1 MANLVLQDDLLRFEA
16 ITMDYVVDRDIIR
29 SQSGVLRFNSNT
41 SSRRVVRCTLVA
53 LGTADPNNGFKQ
65 GSEQKDYLRGV
76 VQAAYYNNDSIE
88 FTLPSEVQ
96 QYTGTHSGND
106 INLLSAVPAGSNAVT
121 VRLGTSTTDF
131 PSSNALL
138 QGEFVT
144 FGSHSTQY
152 VINSYNDIT
161 GELKFHPVLRD
172 SLISTEVVNY
182 KDLTFRG
189 HITSANL
196 KETFVAGNNNVLKM
210 DLVVEEI
217 I

>member
-1 MANLVLQDDLLRFEA
+1 MANLVLQDELLRFEA

-29 SQSGVLRFNSNT
+29 SQSGVLRFTSNT
-41 SSRRVVRCTLVA
+41 SSRRVVRCTLIA
-53 LGTADPNNGFKQ
+53 LGRAGAAPDFKV
-65 GSEQKDYLRGV
+65 GSEEKDYLRGV

-88 FTLPSEVQ
+88 FTLPPEVQ

-106 INLLSAVPAGSNAVT
+106 INLQADAVAGSNVVT
-121 VRLGTSTTDF
+121 VRLGTSTTIR
-131 PSSNALL
+131 PASTGLV

-144 FGSHSTQY
+144 FGNNGTQY
-152 VINSYNDIT
+152 VINSYAAGT
-161 GELKFHPVLRD
+161 GQLIFHPVLRD
-172 SLISTEVVNY
+172 NLSAFDTVNY

>member
-41 SSRRVVRCTLVA
+41 SSRRVVRCTLIA
-53 LGTADPNNGFKQ
+53 LGRAGAGPDFNTT
-65 GSEQKDYLRGV
+65 SVEKDYLRGV

-88 FTLPSEVQ
+88 FTLPPEVQ

-106 INLLSAVPAGSNAVT
+106 INLQADAVAGSNVVT
-121 VRLGTSTTDF
+121 VRLGTSTTVR
-131 PSSNALL
+131 PASTALV

-144 FGSHSTQY
+144 FGNNSTQY
-152 VINSYNDIT
+152 VINSYTPGN
-161 GELKFHPVLRD
+161 GQLVVHPVLRD
-172 SLISTEVVNY
+172 NLTASDVVNY

>member
-41 SSRRVVRCTLVA
+41 SSRRVVRCTLIA
-53 LGTADPNNGFKQ
+53 LGRAGVAPDFKV
-65 GSEQKDYLRGV
+65 GSEEKDYLRGV

-88 FTLPSEVQ
+88 FTLPPEVQ
-96 QYTGTHSGND
+96 QYTGSHTAND
-106 INLLSAVPAGSNAVT
+106 INLANSAAAGSNT
-121 VRLGTSTTDF
+121 LTLRLGNTTVAPASTS
-131 PSSNALL
+131 LV

-144 FGSHSTQY
+144 FGNNPTQH
-152 VINSYNDIT
+152 VINSYTAGNGQLII
-161 GELKFHPVLRD
+161 HPVLRET
-172 SLISTEVVNY
+172 IGAGETVNY

-196 KETFVAGNNNVLKM
+196 KETFVAGNNNILKM

>member
-53 LGTADPNNGFKQ
+53 LGRAGNAPDYNTT
-65 GSEQKDYLRGV
+65 SEEKDYLRGV

-88 FTLPSEVQ
+88 FTLPPEVQ

-106 INLLSAVPAGSNAVT
+106 INLEAAASAGSNVVT
-121 VRLGTSTTDF
+121 VRLSTGTIRPAST
-131 PSSNALL
+131 ALV

-144 FGSHSTQY
+144 FGNNSTQH
-152 VINSYNDIT
+152 VINSYTAGN
-161 GELKFHPVLRD
+161 GQLVVHPVLRD
-172 SLISTEVVNY
+172 SLTASDVVNY

>member
-53 LGTADPNNGFKQ
+53 LGRAGVAPNFKI
-65 GSEQKDYLRGV
+65 GSEEKDYLRGV

-88 FTLPSEVQ
+88 FTLPPEVQ
-96 QYTGTHSGND
+96 QYTGSHTAND
-106 INLLSAVPAGSNAVT
+106 INLSNSAEAGSNTVT
-121 VRLGTSTTDF
+121 LRLGNTTIAPASTS
-131 PSSNALL
+131 LV

-144 FGSHSTQY
+144 FGNNPTQH
-152 VINSYNDIT
+152 VINSYTAGNGQLII
-161 GELKFHPVLRD
+161 HPVLREA
-172 SLISTEVVNY
+172 IGFGETVNY

>member
-1 MANLVLQDDLLRFEA
+1 MANLVLQDELLRFEA
-16 ITMDYVVDRDIIR
+16 ISMDYVVDRDIIR
-29 SQSGVLRFNSNT
+29 SQSGVIRFNSNT

-53 LGTADPNNGFKQ
+53 LGRAGIAPDYNTT
-65 GSEQKDYLRGV
+65 SEEKDYLRGV

-88 FTLPSEVQ
+88 FTLPPEVQ

-106 INLLSAVPAGSNAVT
+106 INLQADASAGSNVVT
-121 VRLGTSTTDF
+121 VRLGTSTTNR
-131 PSSNALL
+131 PASTGLV

-144 FGSHSTQY
+144 FGNNGTQY
-152 VINSYNDIT
+152 VINSYSAGT
-161 GELKFHPVLRD
+161 GQLIFHPVLRD
-172 SLISTEVVNY
+172 NLSAFDTVNY